1 MSKNMFTNAIITTNR
16 VLTNPITISYGH
28 NDLDLITTSF
38 MSTFNVIEYLYTA
51 NMANKNYEMIPN
63 NYNQYVQLYMV
74 LQKIQY
80 KTKNKNLLLLLK
92 IIQDALVGSINT
104 YTLYGETIMLKLDKT
119 NLEKKVDEI
128 LSNKNVKFVEMSNTS
143 GQMTI
148 TKSIKLAAVFNYYI
162 TIYGMPAYGVG
173 FDPTKIAYLV
183 DILKT
188 RGINPYK

>member
-1 MSKNMFTNAIITTNR
+1 MFTNAIITTNR